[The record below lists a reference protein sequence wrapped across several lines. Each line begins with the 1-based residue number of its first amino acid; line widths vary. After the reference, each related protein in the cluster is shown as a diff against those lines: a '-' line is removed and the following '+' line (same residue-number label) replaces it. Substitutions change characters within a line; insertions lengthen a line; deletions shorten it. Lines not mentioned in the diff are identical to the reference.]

1 MSSDRTANFLKRLDE
16 RRRSL
21 REEIEDDIAP
31 LRGLSLEEKG
41 KILESV
47 CRDAMAI
54 LRARPDFE
62 QALARQDPRSQ
73 DSLDTWL
80 QLVKRYRDHAGSV
93 GTVGTAPTG
102 PA

>member
-1 MSSDRTANFLKRLDE
+1 MASDRAANFLRRLE
-16 RRRSL
+16 QRRSSL

-31 LRGLSLEEKG
+31 LRGLSLDERG

-62 QALARQDPRSQ
+62 RAMAHQDPRSPE
-73 DSLDTWL
+73 SLSTWL
-80 QLVKRYRDHAGSV
+80 QLVKRYRAHGRH
-93 GTVGTAPTG
+93 
-102 PA
+102 

>member
-1 MSSDRTANFLKRLDE
+1 MSTARTANFLKRLDE
-16 RRRSL
+16 RRGSL

-80 QLVKRYRDHAGSV
+80 RLVKRYRDHGRH
-93 GTVGTAPTG
+93 
-102 PA
+102 